1 MRFLAQKLPIFAP
14 VAAIAS
20 TLHAEKEN
28 IIINDRLGSRIEAP
42 IAVSNKH
49 QASAAESGSNRLQM
63 IEGRV
68 DFGIGRLMLCA
79 VHAQSLMDI
88 EGIAKE
94 LIIVTRKGLG
104 ERLIHG
110 PGGGIV
116 E

>member
-1 MRFLAQKLPIFAP
+1 MEYRKTLFRRCWLHY
-14 VAAIAS
+14 
-20 TLHAEKEN
+20 LHAEEEN
-28 IIINDRLGSRIEAP
+28 IIIHDRLGSRIEAP

-63 IEGRV
+63 IGGRV
-68 DFGIGRLMLCA
+68 DFSIGRLMLRA
-79 VHAQSLMDI
+79 VHAQSPLDI

-94 LIIVTRKGLG
+94 LIIAIRKDLG